1 MASLNPKETSFESDG
16 YLQLYPEKKKKG
28 ARTILLLKAL
38 CATVKK
44 DEPVVLSFIYRY
56 KRLNTQIIHKRTI
69 QAILELNSAVPWLQK
84 VPDFGSKPAPSPH
97 MWCSIFMKSSENC
110 F

>member
-1 MASLNPKETSFESDG
+1 MLLFEYGWPLLTQKKLALRAMASSNYTLKKK
-16 YLQLYPEKKKKG
+16 KKKKG

-84 VPDFGSKPAPSPH
+84 VPDFGSKPAASPH
-97 MWCSIFMKSSENC
+97 M
-110 F
+110 